1 MKHAL
6 TALALLLCAAAPSCA
21 GEDDILIADFEGD
34 TYGEWKTTGEAFGP
48 GPARGTL
55 PNQMEVTGFLG
66 KGLVNS
72 FHKGDGTTGTL
83 TSPPFKIERK
93 FINFL
98 IGGGG
103 YLDETYI
110 ALLADGKA
118 VRTATGP
125 NTQPG
130 GSEELAWHSW
140 DVTDLAGKEAVI
152 QIVDKRTGGWGHIN
166 VDHILQSTTKKQT
179 PEEEINVAELY
190 NETYRPQFHFTARKN
205 WLNDPN
211 GLVFYKGEYHLFFQH
226 NPTGIDWGNMTWG
239 HAVSPDLI
247 HWEQLRNAIEPD
259 KLGTIFSGSAVV
271 DWNNTTGFQKGDE
284 KTIVAIYT
292 AAGNPFT
299 QCIAYS
305 NDCGRTFAK
314 YDKNPVLPHIVGGN
328 RDPKVV
334 WYAPGKVWV
343 MALFKDK
350 DIFAFFSS
358 PDLKTWTQL
367 QDMAVPGCGECP
379 DFFEMP
385 VDGDKNNRKWVWT
398 AANGHYLIG
407 TFDGKTFTKESG
419 PHVADHGKNYYA
431 VQTYSDIPEED
442 GRRIQ
447 IAWMNGGKY
456 PRMPFNQQMSFP
468 CEMKLRTLPEG
479 LRICR
484 TPVKEIEAL
493 RAKEHKWNDATL
505 KPGDNPLADI
515 SGDLFDVRA
524 EFELGDATEFGF
536 RARGQAVTYSVKD
549 KKLSCLG
556 RSAELAPIAN
566 RIKLQIL
573 LDRTTI
579 EAFGNDG
586 KVSMTSCFVPKV
598 KDKSMEAFAVGGSVK
613 IVSLSVYE
621 LKSAWRK

>member
-1 MKHAL
+1 MRKAFIRMAFVL
-6 TALALLLCAAAPSCA
+6 CLAGQLAWA
-21 GEDDILIADFEGD
+21 EEDILIADFEGD
-34 TYGEWKTTGEAFGP
+34 TYGDWKTTGEAFGP
-48 GPARGTL
+48 GPAHGTL
-55 PNQMEVTGFLG
+55 PGQMEVTGFLG

-72 FHKGDGTTGTL
+72 FYKGDATTGTL
-83 TSPPFKIERK
+83 TSPAFKIQRK

-103 YLDETYI
+103 YPGETCMN
-110 ALLADGKA
+110 LLADGKV

-130 GSEELAWHSW
+130 GSEELTWHSW
-140 DVTDLAGKEAVI
+140 DVADLADKEVVI
-152 QIVDKRTGGWGHIN
+152 QIVDMRTGGWGHIN
-166 VDHILQSTTKKQT
+166 VDHIVQSNTKKQEA
-179 PEEEINVAELY
+179 EEEINVTELY
-190 NETYRPQFHFTARKN
+190 NETYRPQFHFTPQKN
-205 WLNDPN
+205 WTNDPN

-226 NPTGIDWGNMTWG
+226 NPTGINWGNMTWG

-292 AAGNPFT
+292 AAGKPFT

-305 NDCGRTFAK
+305 NDCGRTFTK
-314 YDKNPVLPHIVGGN
+314 YEKNPVLPHIIGDN

-334 WYAPGKVWV
+334 WYEPTKSWI

-350 DIFAFFSS
+350 DIYAFFSS
-358 PDLKTWTQL
+358 PDLKTWTHL
-367 QDMAVPGCGECP
+367 HDMAVPGCGECP

-385 VDGDKNNRKWVWT
+385 VDGDKNNKKWVWT
-398 AANGHYLIG
+398 AANGRYLIG

-419 PHVADHGKNYYA
+419 PHVADCGANYYA
-431 VQTYSDIPEED
+431 VQSYSDIPEAD

-447 IAWMNGGKY
+447 ISWMNGGKY

-468 CEMKLRTLPEG
+468 CEMKLRTSEG

-484 TPVKEIEAL
+484 LPVKEIEKL
-493 RAKEHKWNDATL
+493 HAKEHSWNDVPL
-505 KPGDNPLADI
+505 KPGENPLADI
-515 SGDLFDVRA
+515 VGDLFEVRA
-524 EFELGDATEFGF
+524 EFELGDASEFGF
-536 RARGQAVTYSVKD
+536 KMRGKAVTYSVKD

-556 RSAELAPIAN
+556 RSAELAPVAN
-566 RIKLQIL
+566 RIKLLVL
-573 LDRTTI
+573 LDRTSI
-579 EAFGNDG
+579 EVFGNDG
-586 KVSMTSCFVPKV
+586 KLSMTSCFLPKA
-598 KDKSMEAFAVGGSVK
+598 KDKGMEAFATGGAVK
-613 IVSLSVYE
+613 VVSLNVYE
-621 LKSAWRK
+621 LRSAWHK